1 MFKITPFVDL
11 STKPLQQKILRDI
24 LRNEIV
30 KS

>member
-24 LRNEIV
+24 VLNEIV
-30 KS
+30 K